1 MADGEIKAIVT
12 ADIAPF
18 EKKLEAAKVAADK
31 FSADIN
37 KKLSGGTGEFVK
49 SVKRDV
55 DAIQKLLPEFKK
67 LIKPLTDVST
77 KIRPIATAFGTLA
90 TNLDKVTASGT
101 TAAKSLEAVAAS
113 VTKLA
118 TGLSNV
124 SDRINAA
131 ATSTKKLS
139 DANRELS
146 KTSSRASKDVEKT
159 GKKAEGAGKKFK
171 ESADRTKGFD
181 RVLSGLADSAALT
194 TGPLGGIASRI
205 TVIKRAM
212 GAGTLS
218 VVALSTALT
227 GLGIAATLGVK
238 ENLKFETSLLR
249 LKGVIR
255 ATGGAAG
262 ISAEEIRGF
271 ARELDLSTLGS
282 ALEIEEAAG
291 KLLLFKGVAG
301 DVFKSTLKVAQD
313 FASIG
318 IGTVTSNIQSLGA
331 ALQDPVAQVGRLER
345 KFGVDFPVAAR
356 EAIEFLT
363 AIGERAK
370 AQTIVLGRLQDATDG
385 TAQAMAEGLSGQLDT
400 LSLRWSELIKQVDN
414 SLGTFAV
421 IQRTIRG
428 TNRALEEMTEA
439 ARKIEA
445 PTIDEQIESATK
457 AYRRQVT
464 VVEKLLALGVDD
476 SRLRTQGDLLTIS
489 KVRLDALREEKEV
502 QAQQAKEDAERL
514 RRESKAEQERLD
526 AESKANAERQR
537 AQADQNRLNSLRD
550 VSLRALR
557 EENDIITRMMMLDP
571 ERRETTKQLGDERE
585 RITRLVRLGLTEADE
600 NITKLNTE
608 YNRLVAIGDEKSV
621 QAAAAIKQRMENA
634 KTLSELNHMLTVN
647 KELSAI
653 QAQDAQAVQRR
664 DRFKEDRADIEVR
677 IEAAQRQLALVDE
690 TTEAREAANIVIE
703 TELRLQKRLNDLTAQ
718 GQDINSIA
726 LATEREEIR
735 LLVTKEQK
743 LQAIEEATQEMESA
757 RKRAHEKELQFQE
770 SLASG
775 FTDLVMS
782 GENFKQVLAGIIGR
796 LAEAILQAE
805 TLRAIKF
812 STGGD
817 PGERMNPLGQLFGV
831 VSKAFGGE
839 ATDSNVSGIQAHQG
853 GTVGSMA
860 KIRKIPTP
868 VAINA
873 PRFHNGLR
881 QNEVPAIL
889 EKGEEV
895 IPKDQVGRRERGS
908 TNITF
913 NVSTPDADSF
923 RRSQRQ
929 LSRQAR
935 RAVS

>member
-1 MADGEIKAIVT
+1 
-12 ADIAPF
+12 
-18 EKKLEAAKVAADK
+18 
-31 FSADIN
+31 
-37 KKLSGGTGEFVK
+37 
-49 SVKRDV
+49 
-55 DAIQKLLPEFKK
+55 
-67 LIKPLTDVST
+67 
-77 KIRPIATAFGTLA
+77 
-90 TNLDKVTASGT
+90 
-101 TAAKSLEAVAAS
+101 
-113 VTKLA
+113 
-118 TGLSNV
+118 
-124 SDRINAA
+124 
-131 ATSTKKLS
+131 
-139 DANRELS
+139 
-146 KTSSRASKDVEKT
+146 
-159 GKKAEGAGKKFK
+159 
-171 ESADRTKGFD
+171 
-181 RVLSGLADSAALT
+181 
-194 TGPLGGIASRI
+194 
-205 TVIKRAM
+205 
-212 GAGTLS
+212 
-218 VVALSTALT
+218 
-227 GLGIAATLGVK
+227 
-238 ENLKFETSLLR
+238 
-249 LKGVIR
+249 
-255 ATGGAAG
+255 
-262 ISAEEIRGF
+262 
-271 ARELDLSTLGS
+271 
-282 ALEIEEAAG
+282 
-291 KLLLFKGVAG
+291 
-301 DVFKSTLKVAQD
+301 
-313 FASIG
+313 
-318 IGTVTSNIQSLGA
+318 
-331 ALQDPVAQVGRLER
+331 
-345 KFGVDFPVAAR
+345 
-356 EAIEFLT
+356 
-363 AIGERAK
+363 
-370 AQTIVLGRLQDATDG
+370 
-385 TAQAMAEGLSGQLDT
+385 
-400 LSLRWSELIKQVDN
+400 
-414 SLGTFAV
+414 
-421 IQRTIRG
+421 
-428 TNRALEEMTEA
+428 
-439 ARKIEA
+439 
-445 PTIDEQIESATK
+445 
-457 AYRRQVT
+457 
-464 VVEKLLALGVDD
+464 
-476 SRLRTQGDLLTIS
+476 
-489 KVRLDALREEKEV
+489 
-502 QAQQAKEDAERL
+502 
-514 RRESKAEQERLD
+514 
-526 AESKANAERQR
+526 
-537 AQADQNRLNSLRD
+537 

-653 QAQDAQAVQRR
+653 QAQDAQAIQRR

-831 VSKAFGGE
+831 VSKAFGGA
-839 ATDSNVSGIQAHQG
+839 ATDSNVASNLVSGQGNFSYMSGIQAHQG